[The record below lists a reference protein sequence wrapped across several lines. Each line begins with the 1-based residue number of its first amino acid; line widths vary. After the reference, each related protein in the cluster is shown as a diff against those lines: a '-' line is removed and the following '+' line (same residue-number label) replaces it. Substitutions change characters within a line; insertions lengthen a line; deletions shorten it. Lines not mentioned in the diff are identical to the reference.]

1 MAGHTMRDPHDVRQ
15 DTARRGKVAGFTA
28 LLAVLA
34 LSGCGA
40 FRGEENTLPP
50 AELEELRPAIGV
62 ETAWSAQAASGTG
75 GRHLELHP
83 ATDGRRVFVAGHDG
97 AVAAYDGAGG
107 KRIWEADTGVSIYG
121 GPGVGS
127 GLVVVGGSDGDVVAL
142 AGADGS
148 VVWRARV
155 SSEVLSAPAVSERI
169 VVVRTADGKL
179 FGLGAAGG
187 ERIWVYDHAVP
198 VLTQRGTGSPVI
210 AGEVVVAGFDSG
222 RLAALSPADG
232 RLAWESRIA
241 APTGR
246 TELERIVDID
256 ADPAVSGGVVY
267 AVTVQGPIAALDLHT
282 GRLLWQHDTS
292 SHTGVA
298 AGRRLLYVTD
308 GEGRVWALDPD
319 SGEWRWR
326 QDGLERR
333 GVTRPVEFGEYVV
346 VADFEGYVHWL
357 SIDDG
362 RFVARVRAGGG
373 AVSAPPVAAEAA
385 VYVLDVNG
393 RLTALTLP

>member
-1 MAGHTMRDPHDVRQ
+1 MADHTMRDPHDVRR
-15 DTARRGKVAGFTA
+15 DTARGEKIARFTA

-50 AELEELRPAIGV
+50 VELEELRPTIGV
-62 ETAWSAQAASGTG
+62 ETAWSGQAASGTG

-83 ATDGRRVFVAGHDG
+83 AAAGGRVFVAGHDG
-97 AVAAYDGAGG
+97 DVAAYDALTG
-107 KRIWEADTGVSIYG
+107 KRIWEADTGVPVHG

-155 SSEVLSAPAVSERI
+155 SSEVLSAPAVGERI
-169 VVVRTADGKL
+169 VVVRTTDGKL
-179 FGLGAAGG
+179 FGLGTVGG

-246 TELERIVDID
+246 TELERIVDVD
-256 ADPAVSGGVVY
+256 ADPLVSDGVVY
-267 AVTVQGPIAALDLHT
+267 AVTVQGPVTALDLHT
-282 GRLLWQHDTS
+282 GRLLWQHDMS

-308 GEGRVWALDPD
+308 GEGRVWALDRD

-362 RFVARVRAGGG
+362 RFVARVRTGGG

-393 RLTALTLP
+393 RLTALALP